1 MNIFAT
7 SSDPFECA
15 KQLDNKRLVKMV
27 LETCQLL
34 STAMSL
40 TGGSGPYKVTHANH
54 PCSIWVRSS
63 NLNYDWTMAH
73 FEALLK
79 EYTRRYGKVH
89 KCEQYF
95 WILFH
100 GVRSIPVGPLTPH
113 PNCTT
118 FKDVADVHEA
128 YRLYM
133 NEKWAND
140 KRKPSWDVKSA

>member
-7 SSDPFECA
+7 SPDPFESA
-15 KQLDNKRLVKMV
+15 KALDNKRVVKMV

-40 TGGSGPYKVTHANH
+40 TGGWGPYKITHANH
-54 PCSIWVRSS
+54 PCSIWVRTS

-79 EYTRRYGKVH
+79 EYRRRYNRVH
-89 KCEQYF
+89 KCEQWFYP
-95 WILFH
+95 LYH
-100 GVRSIPVGPLTPH
+100 GVRTIPKGPLTPH

-118 FKDVADVHEA
+118 FKDVENVYEA
-128 YRLYM
+128 YSLYM
-133 NEKWAND
+133 IEKWKND
-140 KRKPSWDVKSA
+140 KLKPKWS